1 MKSIELSFGERKK
14 YVEKG
19 SSLFIFHEKFE
30 GGRREKKKWSQGGG
44 IQGKTACWEDK
55 RQKNTKKI
63 LLVGNVTKKVQ
74 NVTNKD
80 KNVKTVRNNR
90 ETDVVPPLPYYGIE
104 WEGERRG
111 GDNPVGK
118 ANVGT

>member
-1 MKSIELSFGERKK
+1 MKGGEERRKNGAK
-14 YVEKG
+14 
-19 SSLFIFHEKFE
+19 
-30 GGRREKKKWSQGGG
+30 GGG

-63 LLVGNVTKKVQ
+63 LLVENVTKIVQ

-90 ETDVVPPLPYYGIE
+90 ETDVAPPLPYYGIE

>member
-1 MKSIELSFGERKK
+1 MERERNTSRKGAPYLYSTKNLKGGEERRKNGAK
-14 YVEKG
+14 
-19 SSLFIFHEKFE
+19 
-30 GGRREKKKWSQGGG
+30 GGG
-44 IQGKTACWEDK
+44 YKGRPLAGRTKD
-55 RQKNTKKI
+55 KNTKKI

>member
-44 IQGKTACWEDK
+44 DTREDRLLGGQKT
-55 RQKNTKKI
+55 KNTKKI
-63 LLVGNVTKKVQ
+63 LLVENVTKKVQ

-111 GDNPVGK
+111 G
-118 ANVGT
+118 ATQWERQM

>member
-1 MKSIELSFGERKK
+1 MERERNTSRKGAPYLYSTKNLKGGEERRKNGAK
-14 YVEKG
+14 
-19 SSLFIFHEKFE
+19 
-30 GGRREKKKWSQGGG
+30 GGG
-44 IQGKTACWEDK
+44 DTREDRLLGGQKT
-55 RQKNTKKI
+55 KNTKKI

>member
-1 MKSIELSFGERKK
+1 MERERNTSRKGAPYLYSTKNLKGGEERRKNGAK
-14 YVEKG
+14 
-19 SSLFIFHEKFE
+19 
-30 GGRREKKKWSQGGG
+30 GGG

-90 ETDVVPPLPYYGIE
+90 ETDVAPPLPYYGIE

-111 GDNPVGK
+111 GGDNPVGK